1 MNPLKRARAA
11 RAQLHRIQGR
21 AVDHARRAL
30 RAVLRSGPGRS
41 RGAVESA
48 RRSHDGAVRVTG
60 WAYCPG
66 DAIET
71 VVVLVDGDARAVA
84 ELGVRRPDVGARF
97 RFAAGSARAGWHAL
111 VEPDESPPAGFVGAI
126 AVTAAGLVERLDP
139 VPITDEPVPEPSIES
154 HIESPSPNA
163 AVRSTVVAVEG
174 WVLTQEPLARV
185 ELRVDGRDAGLARPL
200 AVPRPDLAP
209 FPEPLAPLAGFVHT
223 VDLRRH
229 ARGDRVRIG
238 GEVVTRGGR
247 RAPLEPVEVVVDPA
261 PDSENVPP
269 HVQALRTQ
277 VADACAGPSGVA
289 APPVRLL
296 VVTHQLGLG
305 GGQLYLTELLR
316 RLLVELDISC
326 LVVSPHDGP
335 LRAEL
340 EDLGASVHVCGDY
353 PVASPGRYEA
363 ALLELAA
370 LARDHGANV
379 AVVNTMGAFIG
390 ADLARRLSIQAVWAI
405 HESYPLNEYWLAA
418 YGPDGIDPYVKRQAV
433 DALGE
438 AAALVF
444 EADATRREY
453 EPHADRDRLLTVPYG
468 ITVADVDRY
477 RADTDRA
484 ALRRDAGIPDD
495 ATLLLCMGT
504 YEPRKAQ
511 GALALAF
518 AEVADDAPD
527 TVLAFVGDTGGP
539 YADAVHDVVDRL
551 ELGDRIRLVP
561 VVSDI
566 YAWYLMADA
575 LVSASDVESLP
586 RSVLEA
592 MAFEV
597 PVLAASVFGLPELIE
612 DGVNG
617 LLCAPRDIGALVA
630 GLRRLLSLTPEDRAR
645 LGAAAA
651 KVVRERHDASIYAGV
666 YRTLLR
672 GLLDTPTGLPR
683 DLLTP

>member
-1 MNPLKRARAA
+1 
-11 RAQLHRIQGR
+11 
-21 AVDHARRAL
+21 
-30 RAVLRSGPGRS
+30 
-41 RGAVESA
+41 
-48 RRSHDGAVRVTG
+48 VRVTG
-60 WAYCPG
+60 WAYCPR
-66 DAIET
+66 DQIET
-71 VVVLVDGDARAVA
+71 VVVLVDGEPMAVA
-84 ELGVRRPDVGARF
+84 ELGEHRTDVAARF
-97 RFAAGSARAGWHAL
+97 GYAPGSTRAGWSAL
-111 VEPDESPPAGFVGAI
+111 VEPADSPPAGVVGAL
-126 AVTAAGLVERLDP
+126 AVTATGLVERLDP
-139 VPITDEPVPEPSIES
+139 VPITDEPTDDRVADS
-154 HIESPSPNA
+154 HFESPTPNA
-163 AVRSTVVAVEG
+163 EVEPTVVALEG
-174 WVLTQEPLARV
+174 WALTRGPLARI
-185 ELRVDGRDAGLARPL
+185 EIRVDDHDAGLARPL

-209 FPEPLAPLAGFVHT
+209 SPEPTAPLAGFVHT
-223 VDLRRH
+223 VDL
-229 ARGDRVRIG
+229 GDRRAGERIRIG
-238 GEVVTRGGR
+238 GDVVTRNGR
-247 RAPLEPVEVVVDPA
+247 RAPLEPVEVVVGADPE
-261 PDSENVPP
+261 PVSVPP
-269 HVQALRTQ
+269 HVQTMRAQ
-277 VADACAGPSGVA
+277 VADACAATSSLNT
-289 APPVRLL
+289 PPVRLL

-340 EDLGASVHVCGDY
+340 EDLGATVHLCGDY

-370 LARDHGANV
+370 LARDHGCNV
-379 AVVNTMGAFIG
+379 GLVNTMGAFIG
-390 ADLARRLSIQAVWAI
+390 ADLARRLSIPAVWAI
-405 HESYPLNEYWLAA
+405 HESYPLDEYWLAA
-418 YGPDGIDPYVKRQAV
+418 YGPDGIDPYVKAQAI

-438 AAALVF
+438 TSALVF

-453 EPHADRDRLLTVPYG
+453 EPYADGERLLTVPYG

-477 RADTDRA
+477 RAGTDRA

-495 ATLLLCMGT
+495 AQLLLCMGT

-518 AEVADDAPD
+518 AEVAGEAPD
-527 TVLAFVGDTGGP
+527 AVFSFVGDAGGP
-539 YADAVHDVVDRL
+539 YADAVHDVVERL

-561 VVSDI
+561 VVADI

-617 LLCAPRDIGALVA
+617 LLCAPRDVDALAA
-630 GLRRLLSLTPEDRAR
+630 GLRRLLTLAPEQRAR
-645 LGAAAA
+645 LGTAGA
-651 KVVRERHDASIYAGV
+651 KVVREGHDASIYAGV

-672 GLLDTPTGLPR
+672 GLLDEPTALPR

>member
-1 MNPLKRARAA
+1 M
-11 RAQLHRIQGR
+11 
-21 AVDHARRAL
+21 
-30 RAVLRSGPGRS
+30 
-41 RGAVESA
+41 
-48 RRSHDGAVRVTG
+48 
-60 WAYCPG
+60 
-66 DAIET
+66 
-71 VVVLVDGDARAVA
+71 
-84 ELGVRRPDVGARF
+84 
-97 RFAAGSARAGWHAL
+97 
-111 VEPDESPPAGFVGAI
+111 GAI
-126 AVTAAGLVERLDP
+126 AVTAAGLVERLDSIPIADDP
-139 VPITDEPVPEPSIES
+139 VEEPRLDG
-154 HIESPSPNA
+154 HIESPAPNA
-163 AVRSTVVAVEG
+163 EVRSTVVAVEG
-174 WVLTQEPLARV
+174 WALTQEPVARV
-185 ELRVDGRDAGLARPL
+185 ELRVDDRDAGLARPF
-200 AVPRPDLAP
+200 AAPRPDLAP
-209 FPEPLAPLAGFVHT
+209 SAEPTAPLAGFVHT

-229 ARGDRVRIG
+229 AAGDRVRIG
-238 GEVVTRGGR
+238 GDVVTRGGR
-247 RAPLEPVEVVVDPA
+247 RTSLEPVAVVVSSGPREV
-261 PDSENVPP
+261 SVPP
-269 HVQALRTQ
+269 HVQALRAQ
-277 VADACAGPSGVA
+277 VADAAAAASSVA
-289 APPVRLL
+289 IPPVRLL
-296 VVTHQLGLG
+296 AVTHQLGLG

-335 LRAEL
+335 LRTEL
-340 EDLGASVHVCGDY
+340 EDLGATVHVCGDY

-370 LARDHGANV
+370 LAREHGSNV

-390 ADLARRLSIQAVWAI
+390 ADLARRLSIPAVWAI
-405 HESYPLNEYWLAA
+405 HESYPLDEYWLAA
-418 YGPDGIDPYVKRQAV
+418 YGADGIHPYVKAQAV
-433 DALGE
+433 EALDD

-453 EPHADRDRLLTVPYG
+453 EPYADGDRLLTVPYG
-468 ITVADVDRY
+468 ITVADVDQY

-484 ALRRDAGIPDD
+484 ALRRDAGIPED

-511 GALALAF
+511 GALAVAF
-518 AEVADDAPD
+518 AEIADEAPD
-527 TVLAFVGDTGGP
+527 AVLAFVGDTGGP

-551 ELGDRIRLVP
+551 ELGGRIRLVP
-561 VVSDI
+561 VVADI

-597 PVLAASVFGLPELIE
+597 PELAASVFGLPELIE

-617 LLCAPRDIGALVA
+617 LLCAPRDIDALVA
-630 GLRRLLSLTPEDRAR
+630 GLRRLLSLDPEERAR

-672 GLLDTPTGLPR
+672 GLLDSPTGLPGV
-683 DLLTP
+683 LLTP